1 MRLNAVLHWLV
12 VVRHDREDCI
22 GAGEFGLP
30 GQLDRMARGIRTGS
44 GNDADTATRN
54 FDGGADDR
62 VVFGWHK
69 RRGFAGCF
77 ADDDCGCAGLYLT
90 LAESFKGYQVYS
102 ACLVEGGREIGDVA
116 RK

>member
-1 MRLNAVLHWLV
+1 
-12 VVRHDREDCI
+12 
-22 GAGEFGLP
+22 
-30 GQLDRMARGIRTGS
+30 MARGIRTGS

-62 VVFGWHK
+62 VVFGWRK

-77 ADDDCGCAGLYLT
+77 ADDDRGCAGLYLT

-116 RK
+116 RKPVSGVWRQRDHRIARGFCHLTEVLPAS